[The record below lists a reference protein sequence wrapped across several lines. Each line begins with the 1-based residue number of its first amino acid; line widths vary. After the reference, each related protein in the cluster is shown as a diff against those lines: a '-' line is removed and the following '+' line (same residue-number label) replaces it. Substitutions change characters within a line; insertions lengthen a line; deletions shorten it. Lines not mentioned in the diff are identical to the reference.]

1 MCKFVVFD
9 IKEFYP
15 SITANL
21 LKKALTFAEARTH
34 LSDDDKTIIH
44 HARKSLLFND
54 QQTWIKRDSVLFD
67 VTMGAYDGAEVCE
80 LVENYLLY
88 KLSKLYEK
96 KDIGFYRDDGLAVFK
111 NKSGPELEKI
121 KKSIQAIFRENEL
134 KITIQCNLKIVDY
147 LDVTFNLT
155 DSSYRPFNKTNNEIN
170 YIHKQSNHPPSV
182 IKQLPLSVERRLSK
196 LSSNEKIFNDSI
208 LIYQEALIKAGY
220 NHKLTY
226 QKYDQKKDNPQ
237 QRERQII
244 WFNPPYSKNVT
255 TKVGK
260 FFLSLIDKH
269 FPPHH
274 KLHKLFNRNNVKI
287 SYSFLANIKSIINAH
302 NRKVL
307 YPSPTIGR
315 RTCNCIN
322 TSQCPLQQRCLSNNI

>member
-1 MCKFVVFD
+1 MDQNQK
-9 IKEFYP
+9 K
-15 SITANL
+15 
-21 LKKALTFAEARTH
+21 LKKL
-34 LSDDDKTIIH
+34 
-44 HARKSLLFND
+44 
-54 QQTWIKRDSVLFD
+54 
-67 VTMGAYDGAEVCE
+67 
-80 LVENYLLY
+80 
-88 KLSKLYEK
+88 
-96 KDIGFYRDDGLAVFK
+96 
-111 NKSGPELEKI
+111 
-121 KKSIQAIFRENEL
+121 IQSIFRENKL
-134 KITIQCNLKIVDY
+134 KITIQCNIKILDY
-147 LDVTFNLT
+147 WDVTLNLT
-155 DSSYRPFNKTNNEIN
+155 DSSYRPFNKTNNEIK
-170 YIHKQSNHPPSV
+170 YIHKQSNYPPSI

-208 LIYQEALIKAGY
+208 PIYQEALIKAGY

-226 QKYDQKKDNPQ
+226 QKHDQKKDNPQ
-237 QRERQII
+237 QRKRQII

-287 SYSFLANIKSIINAH
+287 SYSCLPNIKSIINAH
-302 NRKVL
+302 NRKIL

-322 TSQCPLQQRCLSNNI
+322 IPQCLLQQKCLSNNILNQANIAQIAENPETKIYYNICETIFNLSYANHKNRSATETVSQILSYLTNFGK